1 MSNISLIT
9 SEKSWIEGEAIR
21 QLGITAKLPGMV
33 RAAGL
38 PDLHPGKGIPV
49 GAAFLS
55 RGIIYPHLVGNDI
68 GCGMGLWNTQS
79 PARKFKLDKNV
90 KKLSGFEAPWEGN
103 SADVLEAAAL
113 PPDLWPYALGTIGSG
128 NHFAEFQKIDDIH
141 DAAALDALSINPDN
155 VQLLVHSGSRGLG
168 EEILRRHVDVH
179 KGGGLDD
186 YAPDF
191 TDYLQRHNQAV
202 NWACLNREIIAKRF
216 LGALGLGGSRVLDIT
231 HNSVTPHQGG
241 WLHRKGAAPS
251 DKGAVVIPGSRGTHS
266 YLVMPIAGNA
276 DISLRSLAHGA
287 GRRWKR
293 SDAKARLS
301 HRYSV
306 TDLTRT
312 PLGGRVICEDK
323 SLMYEEAPEAYK
335 DISTVITNSR
345 LLYRVF

>member
-1 MSNISLIT
+1 MVIGTEGLAQAEHDAGNVVFHRVAHRKT
-9 SEKSWIEGEAIR
+9 DGEADNPGCTQNAR
-21 QLGITAKLPGMV
+21 QQCRCA
-33 RAAGL
+33 
-38 PDLHPGKGIPV
+38 H
-49 GAAFLS
+49 
-55 RGIIYPHLVGNDI
+55 DI
-68 GCGMGLWNTQS
+68 
-79 PARKFKLDKNV
+79 
-90 KKLSGFEAPWEGN
+90 
-103 SADVLEAAAL
+103 
-113 PPDLWPYALGTIGSG
+113 
-128 NHFAEFQKIDDIH
+128 
-141 DAAALDALSINPDN
+141 
-155 VQLLVHSGSRGLG
+155 
-168 EEILRRHVDVH
+168 
-179 KGGGLDD
+179 
-186 YAPDF
+186 
-191 TDYLQRHNQAV
+191 QRHNQAV

-266 YLVMPIAGNA
+266 YLVMPSAGNA

-335 DISTVITNSR
+335 DISTVITDMER
-345 LLYRVF
+345 FGLVKTIATLRPLITYKTRRR